1 MKYLISAGHTP
12 SGTLGCG
19 AVDLID
25 ESNCTREV
33 AKLVVNKLKSL
44 VHEVYLNNLIEVTT
58 IIAKWLIM
66 LIMYQ

>member
-44 VHEVYLNNLIEVTT
+44 
-58 IIAKWLIM
+58 
-66 LIMYQ
+66 